1 MAEKRMFSNKIIGSD
16 AFLEMPDST
25 QNLYFHLSMYAD
37 DDGFVDKWKSIMR
50 MTGKKEDDYKL
61 LIVKQF
67 IIPFESGVLVIKDWR
82 INNYLRSD
90 RYKPTIYT
98 EEKAQL
104 QLNENQSYILKDTS
118 GIPTV
123 YLDKNSIDKN
133 SIEENSIDSE
143 QVATPSSPSKH
154 KYGEYKHVLLKDEEL
169 KKLNTEYGE
178 ETTKKAI
185 KYLDESIEMKGYKYK
200 SHYLAMR
207 KWVFDAIKDK
217 GLIGKGNKIQNRG
230 TVL

>member
-104 QLNENQSYILKDTS
+104 QLNENQSYILKDTV
-118 GIPTV
+118 GIPLV
-123 YLDKNSIDKN
+123 SIDKNSIDKN
-133 SIEENSIDSE
+133 RLEKNSIDSKP
-143 QVATPSSPSKH
+143 VATPTLKH
-154 KYGEYKHVLLKDEEL
+154 KYGEYKHILLKDTEL
-169 KKLNTEYGE
+169 EKLNKDFGE
-178 ETTKKAI
+178 EETKIAI
-185 KYLDESIEMKGYKYK
+185 KFLDESIEMKGYKYK